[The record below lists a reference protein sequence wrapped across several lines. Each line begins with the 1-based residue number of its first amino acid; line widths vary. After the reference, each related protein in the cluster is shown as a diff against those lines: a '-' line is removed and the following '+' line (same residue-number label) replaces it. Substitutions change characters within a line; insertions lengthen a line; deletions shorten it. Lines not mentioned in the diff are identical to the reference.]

1 MDVISL
7 VEAVIAWLVL
17 MVIGT
22 NLVGLVVRGLVGEG
36 IPSSTNYKE
45 PILRKEAE
53 RLERTNLWITLFF
66 AAVTVAYI
74 YILLRVWNVG
84 VAAAAL
90 MLMVARTPDL
100 LYEIKTGKK
109 VGRKNMPYGIIG
121 ILLSLL
127 IFGALPLLW
136 FSLR

>member
-1 MDVISL
+1 MEVISL
-7 VEAVIAWLVL
+7 VKAIIAWLVL
-17 MVIGT
+17 IVIST

-53 RLERTNLWITLFF
+53 RLERTNFWLTLVP
-66 AAVTVAYI
+66 AVIAVAYI
-74 YILLRVWNVG
+74 YVLFRVWNIG
-84 VAAAAL
+84 VAVAAL

-109 VGRKNMPYGIIG
+109 VGRKNMPQGVIG
-121 ILLSLL
+121 ILSALL
-127 IFGALPLLW
+127 ILRALPLLW